1 MIANSQER
9 IVIFNWT
16 EGNPKFSYY
25 SPRVEHRDYASPEKA
40 SQHMTKSVFIPGT
53 DMAVT
58 ATKGG
63 DILVWD
69 KSLILEG
76 IGEAN
81 EKRLIKVVAL
91 NAVKDAKGPFI
102 SITMLTT
109 VHDDYLVVG
118 NSDGSIR
125 FYDFKF
131 KVIAWFEDVQLN
143 VIKSISF
150 SKRPRSTAI
159 PPQVELHNEN

>member
-1 MIANSQER
+1 
-9 IVIFNWT
+9 
-16 EGNPKFSYY
+16 
-25 SPRVEHRDYASPEKA
+25 
-40 SQHMTKSVFIPGT
+40 
-53 DMAVT
+53 MAVT

-143 VIKSISF
+143 VVKSISF

-159 PPQVELHNEN
+159 PP

>member
-1 MIANSQER
+1 
-9 IVIFNWT
+9 
-16 EGNPKFSYY
+16 
-25 SPRVEHRDYASPEKA
+25 
-40 SQHMTKSVFIPGT
+40 
-53 DMAVT
+53 MAVT

-159 PPQVELHNEN
+159 PPQVELHNENQKEDKNGEVAPEMKTFSCSDFIVSDSSAMIVELQS

>member
-1 MIANSQER
+1 
-9 IVIFNWT
+9 
-16 EGNPKFSYY
+16 
-25 SPRVEHRDYASPEKA
+25 
-40 SQHMTKSVFIPGT
+40 MTKSVFIPGT
-53 DMAVT
+53 EMAVT

-63 DILVWD
+63 DLLVWD

-81 EKRLIKVVAL
+81 EKRLIKIVTL
-91 NAVKDAKGPFI
+91 NPSKYSKSPFV
-102 SITMLTT
+102 SITMLNT
-109 VHDDYLVVG
+109 VHNYLVVG

-131 KVIAWFEDVQLN
+131 KIVAWFEDLNLN

-150 SKRPRSTAI
+150 SQRKPKAAI
-159 PPQVELHNEN
+159 SAKIDL

>member
-1 MIANSQER
+1 
-9 IVIFNWT
+9 
-16 EGNPKFSYY
+16 
-25 SPRVEHRDYASPEKA
+25 
-40 SQHMTKSVFIPGT
+40 MTKSVFIPGT
-53 DMAVT
+53 EMAVT
-58 ATKGG
+58 ATNGG

-81 EKRLIKVVAL
+81 EKRLIKVVVL
-91 NAVKDAKGPFI
+91 NAVKDPKGPFI
-102 SITMLTT
+102 AITMLTT
-109 VHDDYLVVG
+109 IHDQYLVVG

-131 KVIAWFEDVQLN
+131 KVVAWFEDLSLN

-150 SKRPRSTAI
+150 SRRARREAI
-159 PPQVELHNEN
+159 APPFEM